1 MNDLFASVYEG
12 WGIFWLGEFSNDL
25 YSNNLYLP
33 VALTLLISSLIWMV
47 VYYYVIDHPRFARAW
62 HWLIWMLA
70 LCAINFGAANYITF
84 SRLTELY
91 TSLERDLP
99 YYSEFTTFSFINALW
114 TFIFAFI
121 VSLLIKG
128 RSVMCKRTPF

>member
-33 VALTLLISSLIWMV
+33 VALTLLISSVIWMV
-47 VYYYVIDHPRFARAW
+47 VYYYVIDHPRFARPW
-62 HWLIWMLA
+62 HWLIWMLV
-70 LCAINFGAANYITF
+70 LCAINFAAANYITF
-84 SRLTELY
+84 SKLTELY